1 MSEIPQH
8 EGDKAQQ
15 ELLLK
20 RGGQLVDNLLNNVMP
35 VPSSK
40 TTRDFKLVCAEKQ
53 AHLQSREAV
62 KRRKKRDM

>member
-1 MSEIPQH
+1 MSEILQH

-40 TTRDFKLVCAEKQ
+40 TTRDFKLV
-53 AHLQSREAV
+53 
-62 KRRKKRDM
+62 